1 MSEEEA
7 SASLKNTIAFG
18 LVPGHGGAVNLLAT
32 RGCGFLS

>member
-7 SASLKNTIAFG
+7 SASLKNTFG
-18 LVPGHGGAVNLLAT
+18 LVPGHGGAANLPAT